1 MNARTVTN
9 PRRVVEAASLELL
22 VEAYSDALHL
32 TMYATSYDE
41 GARFICPSCGGKDR
55 DNPLAQICAD
65 GWRWTCWTCRYR
77 GTRAMFE
84 RLVLENAD
92 ALERLLELRHEVIE

>member
-1 MNARTVTN
+1 MNGRTVTN

-22 VEAYSDALHL
+22 VEAYSDALRL
-32 TMYATSYDE
+32 TVFADNN
-41 GARFICPSCGGKDR
+41 GVRFTCPSCGGVDR
-55 DNPLAQICAD
+55 NNPLAQICAD
-65 GWRWTCWTCRYR
+65 GWRWHCWTCRYR

-92 ALERLLELRHEVIE
+92 ALERLFELRHEVIN